1 MRTLV
6 EPPSSLHCD
15 HCRGELR
22 FKELIDPGNGTR
34 DLDEEI
40 FICAKC
46 GREKVFIMHHDH
58 NMPHLRGLQTKRITF
73 LYGKPNPVKPR
84 GV

>member
-22 FKELIDPGNGTR
+22 FRELIDLGIGSP

-40 FICAKC
+40 FVCVKC
-46 GREKVFIMHHDH
+46 GRERVFIVHHDQ
-58 NMPHLRGLQTKRITF
+58 NMPHLRGSQTKR
-73 LYGKPNPVKPR
+73 
-84 GV
+84 